1 VLCEMAVF
9 GPAPR
14 GADVSSISGSNSPRW
29 AAGENELAEPYPPDD
44 VAVYCVEQG
53 KVTRE

>member
-9 GPAPR
+9 EAAR
-14 GADVSSISGSNSPRW
+14 GADVSSISGSSSPRW

-53 KVTRE
+53 EVTRE